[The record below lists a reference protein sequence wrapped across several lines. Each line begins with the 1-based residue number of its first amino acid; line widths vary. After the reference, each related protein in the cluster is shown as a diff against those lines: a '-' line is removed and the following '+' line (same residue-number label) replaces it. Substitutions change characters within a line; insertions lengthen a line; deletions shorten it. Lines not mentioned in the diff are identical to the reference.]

1 MPPSGQPW
9 IIPQLASNDDKSRV
23 LRFINV
29 LHYYHG
35 IEYRGELPIYQ
46 LKMKPLAFHC
56 RITSQ
61 PLVVQTNAT
70 AMPGNLFR
78 AHVVTLS

>member
-35 IEYRGELPIYQ
+35 IDVSHFCYLAAVWCG
-46 LKMKPLAFHC
+46 MKIL
-56 RITSQ
+56 
-61 PLVVQTNAT
+61 LVVTCKSLVVAT
-70 AMPGNLFR
+70 QGLAVKIRG
-78 AHVVTLS
+78 